1 MKDCQGRDIGA
12 GNYGTCVQLALLV
25 LDAHGVCVRV
35 CVGVCF
41 MCFCVCACVCVCL
54 CVCVFVCVCLCLCV
68 CVCLCVYVC
77 FSDRQKE
84 SACVYVRHVHVARAC
99 ARCTWCTFVRVCVCV
114 RVRVFSKRETKQECA
129 CVFEERDKARVCL
142 CVYGICVQIAL
153 FVLDAHGVY
162 M

>member
-41 MCFCVCACVCVCL
+41 MCFCVCA
-54 CVCVFVCVCLCLCV
+54 

-114 RVRVFSKRETKQECA
+114 RVRVFSKRETK
-129 CVFEERDKARVCL
+129 
-142 CVYGICVQIAL
+142 
-153 FVLDAHGVY
+153 
-162 M
+162 